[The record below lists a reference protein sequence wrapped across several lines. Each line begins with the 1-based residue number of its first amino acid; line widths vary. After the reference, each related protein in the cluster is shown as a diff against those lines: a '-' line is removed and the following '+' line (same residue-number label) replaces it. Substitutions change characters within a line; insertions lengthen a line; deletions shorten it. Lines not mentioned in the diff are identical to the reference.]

1 MNDALLWGQRG
12 PSCAQ
17 LPLWVGFGQPSRTG
31 LTPGTCPKSTQVH
44 GRYRGVGEAAKD
56 WGGSRGALGWQD
68 RTGPGRRPH
77 SPAPTRLEAGRKRDP
92 PPPTNQGAST
102 LNCPLG
108 GVSQTCCFPKG
119 LFCIQGPESGL

>member
-44 GRYRGVGEAAKD
+44 GRCRGVGEAAKD
-56 WGGSRGALGWQD
+56 WGGGSGSPGLAGPDWAGEAAAQPCSHT
-68 RTGPGRRPH
+68 TGGGK
-77 SPAPTRLEAGRKRDP
+77 EA
-92 PPPTNQGAST
+92 
-102 LNCPLG
+102 
-108 GVSQTCCFPKG
+108 
-119 LFCIQGPESGL
+119 

>member
-44 GRYRGVGEAAKD
+44 GRCRGVGEAAKD
-56 WGGSRGALGWQD
+56 
-68 RTGPGRRPH
+68 
-77 SPAPTRLEAGRKRDP
+77 
-92 PPPTNQGAST
+92 
-102 LNCPLG
+102 
-108 GVSQTCCFPKG
+108 
-119 LFCIQGPESGL
+119 

>member
-44 GRYRGVGEAAKD
+44 GRCRGVGEAAKD
-56 WGGSRGALGWQD
+56 WGGGVGEPWAG
-68 RTGPGRRPH
+68 RTGRGRGGGRTALLPH
-77 SPAPTRLEAGRKRDP
+77 DWRREGSVT
-92 PPPTNQGAST
+92 
-102 LNCPLG
+102 PLP
-108 GVSQTCCFPKG
+108 QQIRE
-119 LFCIQGPESGL
+119 LAL